1 MLITR
6 KRALTVAML
15 GAIGIAFLGGAKACP
30 GDSSS
35 TTTSTPAPA
44 STPHRATQP
53 AKPPAKPTFPADIYP
68 SNQAAADAAKAKHPT
83 ALCTTGWLSF
93 DPNKYEACRPHHGTV
108 AEWYGGQPA

>member
-6 KRALTVAML
+6 KRALTVAIL
-15 GAIGIAFLGGAKACP
+15 GAIGIALLAGGAKNCP

-35 TTTSTPAPA
+35 SSTSTPAPA

-53 AKPPAKPTFPADIYP
+53 AQPSRSFPADIYP